1 MKKVIDIYKRSEKI
15 ITQWMAVHSLLF
27 LRIALGIIFF
37 WFGVLKFF
45 PNLSSAESLA
55 IRTIENLT
63 SGKLP
68 PQAAINILA
77 TWECL
82 IGIGFIL
89 GKFMR
94 ITLILLFLQMIGTVM
109 PLFMFPELTFTSI
122 PFVPTL
128 EGQYIIKN
136 LVIIASA
143 IVLLATVRGG
153 AVVADPKIAKE
164 AKKEEEEKVEELKHR
179 N

>member
-1 MKKVIDIYKRSEKI
+1 MKRVADIYKRSEKI
-15 ITQWMAVHSLLF
+15 ITQWMAVHSILF
-27 LRIALGIIFF
+27 LRITLGIIFF

-45 PNLSSAESLA
+45 PNLSSAEDIA
-55 IRTIENLT
+55 IRTIENL
-63 SGKLP
+63 SSERLP
-68 PQAAINILA
+68 DKTAINILA
-77 TWECL
+77 AWECL

-94 ITLILLFLQMIGTVM
+94 ITLLLLFLQMIGTIM
-109 PLFMFPELTFTSI
+109 PLFMFPDLTFTSV

-143 IVLLATVRGG
+143 MVLLATVRGG
-153 AVVADPKIAKE
+153 AIVADPQIAKQAE
-164 AKKEEEEKVEELKHR
+164 KKDEEKVKELKY
-179 N
+179 NK